1 MNLKKIDGS
10 LFSLVVADR
19 IFNKHMYLHERFH
32 TLGKKMSILA
42 LELKIATVC

>member
-1 MNLKKIDGS
+1 MNFKKIDGS

-19 IFNKHMYLHERFH
+19 IFNKHVYLHERFH
-32 TLGKKMSILA
+32 TSGKMSILA